1 MSRYFNEG
9 FDAMGGDALEHANK
23 PHKYIKKVK
32 TKSGKT
38 RYVYK
43 AIKAGSRF
51 RDRING
57 IAAEIPHGEA
67 YARLGAA
74 YDGRSETIGKVGNAG
89 RKIAKSSRTLQ
100 QVRTPHKSS
109 TLGAVGKVPEF
120 GVTYDGRGATIRS
133 AGHAGHKVAIVG
145 NAGHKGAKVLT
156 AAAKGIAKKNTMGT
170 AKVKKKKKK

>member
-109 TLGAVGKVPEF
+109 TLGVARKTSGFGIAQVGKPASKKYAKRGTVIDNNVDM
-120 GVTYDGRGATIRS
+120 GV
-133 AGHAGHKVAIVG
+133 
-145 NAGHKGAKVLT
+145 AKDLT
-156 AAAKGIAKKNTMGT
+156 VAKGVAKKNTMGT